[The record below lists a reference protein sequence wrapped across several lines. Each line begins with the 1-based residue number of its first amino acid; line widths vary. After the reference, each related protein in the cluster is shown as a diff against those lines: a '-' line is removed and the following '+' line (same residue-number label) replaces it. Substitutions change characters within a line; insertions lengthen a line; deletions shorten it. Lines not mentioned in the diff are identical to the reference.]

1 MNAII
6 DDPLPSETLTPEEI
20 RELSGCCRRRSQ
32 IEWLKKNGWVYLLNR
47 AGKPIIGR
55 QYARMRLA
63 GIAPAG
69 TNAPNDA
76 GWQLD
81 MSKVR

>member
-6 DDPLPSETLTPEEI
+6 DDHFPSETLTPAEI
-20 RELSGCCRRRSQ
+20 RELSGCCRPRSQ
-32 IEWLKKNGWVYLLNR
+32 IEWFKKNGWVYLLNR

-63 GIAPAG
+63 GIAPAT
-69 TNAPNDA
+69 TNGPKDA
-76 GWQLD
+76 DWQLD
-81 MSKVR
+81 ISKVR